1 MSGQEIPEPPELEEF
16 KNQVRLWMEL
26 DGSIKQLQQLMRERR
41 LYKGQL
47 TEKILE
53 FMTRYK
59 IDDLNTQNGRLVCK
73 TQYVKKP
80 LTQSLIRQRVET
92 ALSNEI
98 QMNPEKSLAVTS
110 AVFNRDR
117 QQKSSLSLRK
127 MQVS

>member
-1 MSGQEIPEPPELEEF
+1 MSGQELPEPNELEEF

-47 TEKILE
+47 TEKILG

-92 ALSNEI
+92 ALI
-98 QMNPEKSLAVTS
+98 DHVNPEKSLAVTS

-117 QQKSSLSLRK
+117 QQRSSLSLRK
-127 MQVS
+127 VQVS